1 MWSCLVT
8 ASESWKEKQ
17 LGTDQHL
24 RHSIDLLLLLGF
36 SVAHL
41 VPLAVSER
49 RTDALS
55 SDASVPSISLPIDFA
70 AAKELTTTDDRRSKA
85 DQTRNA
91 PGTSYYLF

>member
-1 MWSCLVT
+1 MESFLVMSSCLLT

-24 RHSIDLLLLLGF
+24 RHSIDLLLLGF

-55 SDASVPSISLPIDFA
+55 SDASVPSISLPID
-70 AAKELTTTDDRRSKA
+70 D
-85 DQTRNA
+85 
-91 PGTSYYLF
+91 